1 MRFGLAL
8 SGVSPR
14 HYASLAQQA
23 ETAGFESVWVPDHLV
38 FPEVMP
44 ASYLYTDTG
53 EPPIP
58 STTAAYD
65 PWVLLGAIA
74 SVTETIR
81 LGTNVYVLPLRHP
94 IAVAR
99 SVLTVDRISRGRVTL
114 GAGVGWLK
122 EEFGV
127 IGLDATNR
135 GKRTDE
141 MIGLL
146 RRLWTD
152 PVVEH
157 HGDYYDIPAVYF
169 EPKPFQRPIPI
180 ETGGSS
186 PAALRRAGR
195 LGDGW
200 IEIGSRDQD
209 ELGAKLK
216 IVHAE
221 RAAAGREDL
230 PFLVTVGI
238 DADVTVDDVADL
250 ATLGV
255 DRVVV
260 RVPAATT
267 DAGALSEFVQG
278 FADKTISIIRT
289 IRELVPREG

>member
-14 HYASLAQQA
+14 HYAYLSA
-23 ETAGFESVWVPDHLV
+23 EAEAAGFESVWVPDHLV

-44 ASYLYTDTG
+44 PSYLYTDTG

-58 STTAAYD
+58 STTAVYD

-94 IAVAR
+94 LVTAR
-99 SVLTVDRISRGRVTL
+99 GVLTVDRISRGRVTL

-122 EEFGV
+122 EEFGIV
-127 IGLDATNR
+127 GLDAATR

-141 MIGLL
+141 IIGLL
-146 RRLWTD
+146 RRLWTE

-157 HGDYYDIPAVYF
+157 HGEHYDIPRVYF

-180 ETGGSS
+180 EIGGSS
-186 PAALRRAGR
+186 PAALRRAGQ

-200 IEIGSRDQD
+200 IEIGSRNHA
-209 ELGAKLK
+209 ELAAKLQ
-216 IVHAE
+216 VVRAE
-221 RAAAGREDL
+221 RAKAGRGHL
-230 PFLVTVGI
+230 PFLVSAGI
-238 DADVTVDDVADL
+238 DADATADEVAGL
-250 ATLGV
+250 AALGV

-260 RVPAATT
+260 RVPDATT
-267 DAGALSEFVQG
+267 ERDALSELVQR
-278 FADKTISIIRT
+278 FAEKTIRDT
-289 IRELVPREG
+289 DG

>member
-14 HYASLAQQA
+14 HYAALAAQA

-44 ASYLYTDTG
+44 PSYLYTDSG

-58 STTAAYD
+58 STTAVYD

-94 IAVAR
+94 VAVAR

-127 IGLDATNR
+127 VGLDATTR

-141 MIGLL
+141 MIGLI
-146 RRLWTD
+146 RRLWSES
-152 PVVEH
+152 VIEH
-157 HGDYYDIPAVYF
+157 HGEHYDIPSVYF

-180 ETGGSS
+180 EIGGSS

-200 IEIGSRDQD
+200 IEIGSRNRDD
-209 ELGAKLK
+209 LAAKLQ
-216 IVHAE
+216 VVRAE
-221 RAAAGREDL
+221 RAAAGRDHL
-230 PFLVTVGI
+230 PFLVTAGI
-238 DADVTVDDVADL
+238 DADATADEVAGL
-250 ATLGV
+250 AALGV

-260 RVPAATT
+260 RVPDAAT
-267 DAGALSEFVQG
+267 DGAAIGALVEQ
-278 FADKTISIIRT
+278 FADKTIRQF
-289 IRELVPREG
+289 EG

>member
-1 MRFGLAL
+1 LAL

-14 HYASLAQQA
+14 HYASLAA
-23 ETAGFESVWVPDHLV
+23 EAEAAGFESVWVPDHLV

-44 ASYLYTDTG
+44 TSYLYTDTG

-58 STTAAYD
+58 STTAVYD

-94 IAVAR
+94 IAAAR

-114 GAGVGWLK
+114 GAGVGWLTA
-122 EEFGV
+122 EFGIV
-127 IGLDATNR
+127 GLDASTR
-135 GKRTDE
+135 GKRMDE

-152 PVVEH
+152 EVVEH
-157 HGDYYDIPAVYF
+157 HGDHYDIPPVYF

-180 ETGGSS
+180 EIGGSS
-186 PAALRRAGR
+186 PVALRRAGQ

-200 IEIGSRDQD
+200 IEIGSRDHD
-209 ELGAKLK
+209 ELAAKVR
-216 IVHAE
+216 IIHEE
-221 RAAAGREDL
+221 RAKAGREQL
-230 PFLVTVGI
+230 PFLVSVGI
-238 DADVTVDDVADL
+238 DVDATAEEVTDL
-250 ATLGV
+250 AALGV

-260 RVPAATT
+260 RVPDGTG
-267 DAGALSEFVQG
+267 DRGALSELVQR
-278 FADKTISIIRT
+278 FATTT
-289 IRELVPREG
+289 IRDVEG

>member
-1 MRFGLAL
+1 MKFGLAL

-14 HYASLAQQA
+14 HYASLAAQA
-23 ETAGFESVWVPDHLV
+23 EAGGFESVWVPDHLV
-38 FPEVMP
+38 FPEIMP
-44 ASYLYTDTG
+44 ASYLYTGSG

-58 STTAAYD
+58 STTAVYD

-122 EEFGV
+122 EEFGIV
-127 IGLDATNR
+127 GLDAATR

-146 RRLWTD
+146 RRLWTER
-152 PVVEH
+152 VIEH
-157 HGDYYDIPAVYF
+157 HGDHYDIAPVYF

-180 ETGGSS
+180 EIGGSS

-200 IEIGSRDQD
+200 IEIGRRDRD
-209 ELGAKLK
+209 DLAAKLQ

-221 RAAAGREDL
+221 RAAAGRADQ
-230 PFLVTVGI
+230 PFLVTAGI
-238 DADVTVDDVADL
+238 DADATPEEVADL
-250 ATLGV
+250 AALGV

-260 RVPAATT
+260 RVPETIT
-267 DAGALSEFVQG
+267 DGAALSALVQQL
-278 FADKTISIIRT
+278 AETT
-289 IRELVPREG
+289 IRASER

>member
-1 MRFGLAL
+1 MKFGLAL

-14 HYASLAQQA
+14 HYAALAAQA
-23 ETAGFESVWVPDHLV
+23 EAAGFESVWVPDHLV
-38 FPEVMP
+38 LPEVMP
-44 ASYLYTDTG
+44 PSYLYTDSG

-58 STTAAYD
+58 STTAVYD

-94 IAVAR
+94 IVVAR

-122 EEFGV
+122 EEFSIV
-127 IGLDATNR
+127 GLDASTR

-146 RRLWTD
+146 RRLWTE

-157 HGDYYDIPAVYF
+157 HGDYYDIAPVYF
-169 EPKPFQRPIPI
+169 EPKPFQHSIPI
-180 ETGGSS
+180 EIGGSS
-186 PAALRRAGR
+186 AAALRRAGR

-209 ELGAKLK
+209 ELRAKLR
-216 IVHAE
+216 IVRAE
-221 RAAAGREDL
+221 RTAAGRDDL
-230 PFLVTVGI
+230 PFLITAGI
-238 DADVTVDDVADL
+238 DADATADDVAGL
-250 ATLGV
+250 ARLGV

-260 RVPAATT
+260 RVP
-267 DAGALSEFVQG
+267 DAGTGGDAVSELVHR
-278 FADKTISIIRT
+278 FAEKTIRD
-289 IRELVPREG
+289 LADREG

>member
-1 MRFGLAL
+1 VKFGLAL

-14 HYASLAQQA
+14 HYASLAA
-23 ETAGFESVWVPDHLV
+23 EAEAAGFESVWVPDHLV

-44 ASYLYTDTG
+44 ASYLYTSSG

-58 STTAAYD
+58 STTAVYD

-94 IAVAR
+94 IVTAR
-99 SVLTVDRISRGRVTL
+99 GVLTVDRLSRGRVTL

-122 EEFGV
+122 EEFDIV
-127 IGLDATNR
+127 GLDATNR

-141 MIGLL
+141 IISLL
-146 RRLWTD
+146 RALWTE

-157 HGDYYDIPAVYF
+157 HGEHYDVPRVYF

-180 ETGGSS
+180 EIGGSS
-186 PAALRRAGR
+186 PAALRRAGQ

-200 IEIGSRDQD
+200 LEIGSRDRD
-209 ELGAKLK
+209 ELAAKLE
-216 IVHAE
+216 IVHNQ
-221 RAAAGREDL
+221 RAKAGREHL
-230 PFLVTVGI
+230 PFLVTAGI
-238 DADVTVDDVADL
+238 DADATVGEVVDL
-250 ATLGV
+250 AGLGV

-260 RVPAATT
+260 RVPDGTT
-267 DAGALSEFVQG
+267 DREALSDLVQT
-278 FADKTISIIRT
+278 FAEKIVRGT
-289 IRELVPREG
+289 EG